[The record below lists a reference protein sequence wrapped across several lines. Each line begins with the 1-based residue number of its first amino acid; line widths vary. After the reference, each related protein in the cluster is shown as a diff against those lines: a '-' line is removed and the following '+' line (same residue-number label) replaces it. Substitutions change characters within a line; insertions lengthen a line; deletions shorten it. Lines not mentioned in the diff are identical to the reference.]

1 MKGDIKIEVKE
12 SENGHSIKVNTDLEN
27 VSSVARLMVLDALMD
42 SLHITDENL
51 DVFYVMRIS
60 GVLKKRGNYSES

>member
-27 VSSVARLMVLDALMD
+27 VSLVARLMVLDALMD

-51 DVFYVMRIS
+51 DVFYVMRIT
-60 GVLKKRGNYSES
+60 GVLEKRGNYNES

>member
-12 SENGHSIKVNTDLEN
+12 SENGHSIKVNTNLEN
-27 VSSVARLMVLDALMD
+27 VSLVERFMVLDALRN

-51 DVFYVMRIS
+51 ELFYVMRIA
-60 GVLKKRGNYSES
+60 GVLKKGGNYSES